1 MLYLQDNLAPYHSHE
16 RLLPCIIL
24 ADCSGSMA
32 GAPIAELN
40 QGLLEF
46 GKALQPDPL
55 ANGRVDVCV
64 MSFADG
70 VKTELGFRSAEDYQ
84 APTLTAG
91 GLTSFN
97 EAVNTALEKIDARK
111 ADYRQLG
118 IYRIK
123 PLLFV
128 LTGSFPTDEHLEAD
142 TRERLQ
148 NYIANKKVNYIPIGT
163 GSANISH
170 LQSYYPNST
179 AFKPVLKAEQT
190 CFKDVFKWLAASIH
204 AIFYK
209 ADPYSGSVA
218 TPPVPSTIT
227 LIR

>member
-1 MLYLQDNLAPYHSHE
+1 MLHLQDNLSPYYSQE

-24 ADCSGSMA
+24 ADCSDSMV

-46 GKALQPDPL
+46 GKALQPEPL

-64 MSFADG
+64 MSFANG

-91 GLTSFN
+91 GLTAFN
-97 EAVNTALEKIDARK
+97 EAVNTALEKIDDRK
-111 ADYRQLG
+111 VDYRQLG
-118 IYRIK
+118 IYRIR

-128 LTGSFPTDEHLEAD
+128 LTGSFPTDKHLEAD

-148 NYIANKKVNYIPIGT
+148 NYIANKKVNYIPVGIG
-163 GSANISH
+163 GANIPH
-170 LQSYYPNST
+170 LQSYYPDS
-179 AFKPVLKAEQT
+179 APQKVVLKAEQA
-190 CFKDVFKWLAASIH
+190 CFKDVFTWLAASIH
-204 AIFYK
+204 AMCK
-209 ADPYSGSVA
+209 ADPCIGSVD